1 MVIKA
6 TELNLQDIVFGKLE
20 DSSHVKSQKMAWI
33 SHGERGSKLIVQTPD
48 FLTETYGI
56 PREGPFYQTVKSRA
70 FYKLP
75 FCHERKQYPDD
86 IDYDSVEGF
95 YNKLQE
101 IDKWCGSE
109 DFRLQV
115 FGEKFAGKYEY
126 QPLVRHPEN
135 PDEEE
140 MVREEGAAPTNPF
153 YRPPFTKVRL
163 DLAFDSDKPN
173 FRLFDKSSG
182 TRKEVQLNTFDDVLQ
197 HMRFLTKHRMAIQ
210 FSKLYAMKTASGG
223 EKRKYGIILKAFAV
237 ECSNKSNPKREDRST
252 DPFSD

>member
-1 MVIKA
+1 M
-6 TELNLQDIVFGKLE
+6 
-20 DSSHVKSQKMAWI
+20 
-33 SHGERGSKLIVQTPD
+33 
-48 FLTETYGI
+48 
-56 PREGPFYQTVKSRA
+56 
-70 FYKLP
+70 
-75 FCHERKQYPDD
+75 
-86 IDYDSVEGF
+86 EGF

-115 FGEKFAGKYEY
+115 FGEKLAGKYEY

-182 TRKEVQLNTFDDVLQ
+182 TRKEVQLTTFDDVLQ